1 MAVAKA
7 IEGPPTIGVRTH
19 GPVTRVGEQ
28 VDLGSSRAQC
38 DGLLLEIDLRAL
50 MVGVGQGADQ
60 QQASNALAAQR
71 GDSAPSW
78 DPGR

>member
-28 VDLGSSRAQC
+28 VHLGSSRAQC

-71 GDSAPSW
+71 GDAAPSW